1 MATLPAPPSGINL
14 DDDRR
19 ASIMVTSIVTW
30 CMAVLVVGLRIAS
43 RRLKNINLW
52 IDDWFIIAALIP
64 SCAHVFGMGVYAVS
78 RGLGKHVW
86 AGPPDAQ
93 YAWAVG
99 LFIAELGYF
108 VTIACVKWSILAFYY
123 RSFKIRSSVKLP
135 IFTLAV
141 IVLMWAIGVI
151 LVTIFQ
157 CQPTSAW
164 WERFNPTHPLQPDD
178 YKCTVDSVK
187 FFYGNAIPTIVTD
200 ILILLLPLP
209 YITTLQLPRGQKWAL
224 AGIFCVGLFVTIV
237 SIVRLHYLLQGN
249 LTSPDITWNFVNIAL
264 WSVVEGNT
272 AIFCACLPFL
282 RPILSKFTFGIFIL
296 ASAPS
301 KRQPSSGTRGT
312 RGTLRMSYY
321 QKDGSR
327 PWQGDGRFNTTTS
340 HSRAYSHAN
349 DTDEHPFAHLT
360 DDGSERSV
368 PIKEGQDDSQIE
380 LGNVAPPR
388 VLVEPNSIVVT
399 REIHLRSQ
407 QIQPQDV

>member
-1 MATLPAPPSGINL
+1 MATLPPPPSGINL

-30 CMAVLVVGLRIAS
+30 CLAVLVVGLRIVS
-43 RRLKNINLW
+43 RRLKNIDLW
-52 IDDWFIIAALIP
+52 IDDWLIIAALIP

-78 RGLGKHVW
+78 RGLGRHVW
-86 AGPPDAQ
+86 AGPPDAR

-141 IVLMWAIGVI
+141 IVLMWAVGVI
-151 LVTIFQ
+151 LVTILQ
-157 CQPTSAW
+157 CQPTNAW
-164 WERFNPTHPLQPDD
+164 WERFNPTHPLQPDQ

-200 ILILLLPLP
+200 ILILVLPLP
-209 YITTLQLPRGQKWAL
+209 YITKLQLPRGQKWAL
-224 AGIFCVGLFVTIV
+224 AGIFLVGLFVTIV

-282 RPILSKFTFGIFIL
+282 RPILSKFTFGIFSL
-296 ASAPS
+296 SSLPS
-301 KRQPSSGTRGT
+301 KKQPSSGT

-321 QKDGSR
+321 QKDGPR
-327 PWQGDGRFNTTTS
+327 PWQGDSRFVTTTS
-340 HSRAYSHAN
+340 HSRAYSVTHTRE
-349 DTDEHPFAHLT
+349 TDEHPFAQLT
-360 DDGSERSV
+360 DDGSEHSI
-368 PIKEGQDDSQIE
+368 PIKERQDDSQIE
-380 LGNVAPPR
+380 LGNVSPVRGP
-388 VLVEPNSIVVT
+388 VEPNGIVVT
-399 REIHLRSQ
+399 REFHLQ
-407 QIQPQDV
+407 HQEVQIQDV